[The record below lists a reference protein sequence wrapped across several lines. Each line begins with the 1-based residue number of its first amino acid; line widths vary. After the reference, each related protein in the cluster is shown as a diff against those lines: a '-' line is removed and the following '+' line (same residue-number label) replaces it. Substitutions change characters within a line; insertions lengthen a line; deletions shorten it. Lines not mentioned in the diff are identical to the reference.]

1 MYNVDSRTTRKK
13 QKKKKKKKKKKDS
26 LNFKREEKRNEA
38 WGAAA
43 HGVMESWT

>member
-13 QKKKKKKKKKKDS
+13 QKKKKKKKKDS

-38 WGAAA
+38 WSAAA